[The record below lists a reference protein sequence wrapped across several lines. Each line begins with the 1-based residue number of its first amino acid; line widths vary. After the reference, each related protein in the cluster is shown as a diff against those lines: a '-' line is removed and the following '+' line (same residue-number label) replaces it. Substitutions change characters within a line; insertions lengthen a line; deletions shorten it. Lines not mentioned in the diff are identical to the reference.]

1 MNGISQSRPA
11 AILSAAMLLP
21 MGTSSFAEEFANRG
35 AAPPPNYEAT
45 AAGRTY
51 GYVGRPDYRYANPHY
66 GCAAQPPSIVRASI
80 PASCRRDIFIT
91 ARATISKHGRTALR
105 STLTGRR
112 CTDRVAAGS
121 ASD

>member
-51 GYVGRPDYRYANPHY
+51 GYVGRPYYRYANPSRLC
-66 GCAAQPPSIVRASI
+66 GPPL
-80 PASCRRDIFIT
+80 
-91 ARATISKHGRTALR
+91 HL
-105 STLTGRR
+105 
-112 CTDRVAAGS
+112 
-121 ASD
+121 

>member
-35 AAPPPNYEAT
+35 AAAPPNYEAT

-51 GYVGRPDYRYANPHY
+51 GYVGRPDYRYANPITVMRP
-66 GCAAQPPSIVRASI
+66 AAPSIIRQSI
-80 PASCRRDIFIT
+80 SPSYRRDLCNT
-91 ARATISKHGRTALR
+91 ARANHQ
-105 STLTGRR
+105 
-112 CTDRVAAGS
+112 
-121 ASD
+121 